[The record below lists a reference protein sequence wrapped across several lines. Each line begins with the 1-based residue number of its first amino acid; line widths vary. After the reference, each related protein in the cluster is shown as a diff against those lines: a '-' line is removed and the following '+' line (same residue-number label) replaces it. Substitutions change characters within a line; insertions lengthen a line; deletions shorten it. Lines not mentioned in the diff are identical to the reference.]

1 MRRRARLT
9 AEHTSYK
16 FRQASDFW
24 YLTGFDEPDAAV
36 VLEKRPDCPRGYRMR
51 LFSAGTDSAK
61 EKWDGARTTPHDI
74 VARFGADDA
83 EPLSALPA
91 ALRDVAMAASAV
103 YLDVPASA
111 KRARAASP
119 RSLLK
124 VRG

>member
-1 MRRRARLT
+1 MT
-9 AEHTSYK
+9 HGMSSYK
-16 FRQASDFW
+16 FRQSSDFW

-61 EKWDGARTTPHDI
+61 EKWDGARATPHDI